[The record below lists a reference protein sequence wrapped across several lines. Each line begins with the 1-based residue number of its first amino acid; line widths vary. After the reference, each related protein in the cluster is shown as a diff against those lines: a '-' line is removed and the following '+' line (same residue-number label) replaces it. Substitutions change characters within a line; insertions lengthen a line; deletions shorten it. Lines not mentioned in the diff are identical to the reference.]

1 MKLYYTPGVC
11 SMAVH
16 IALPEAGLPVTLAKV
31 DLLHHKLAVPEDG
44 TDDYYTIN
52 PRGYVPLLQLDD
64 GSRHTEAAS
73 LLQYIADLVP
83 ERALLPAAGTRE
95 RLEATGWITLVS
107 TELHKVFS
115 PWLWHKET
123 AQSTVEACKA
133 KLQLRFAELDKH
145 LQGRQ
150 YLTGDTFTV
159 ADAYC
164 FTILGWARMLMMPL
178 TAYPTLQD
186 YLSRIAARPAVQEAM
201 RAEGLVRD

>member
-16 IALPEAGLPVTLAKV
+16 IALREAGLPVTLAKV
-31 DLLHHKLAVPEDG
+31 DLHTHKLAVPEHG

-64 GSRHTEAAS
+64 GSRHTEVAS

-95 RLEATGWITLVS
+95 RLDATGWITLVS

-123 AQSTVEACKA
+123 AQSTQDECKA
-133 KLQLRFAELDKH
+133 KLQRRFAELDRH
-145 LQGRQ
+145 LQTRQ

-164 FTILGWARMLMMPL
+164 FTIVGWARILKLPL
-178 TAYPTLQD
+178 NDYPALQQ
-186 YLSRIAARPAVQEAM
+186 YLSRVAARPAVQEAM

>member
-16 IALPEAGLPVTLAKV
+16 IALREAGLPVTLAKV
-31 DLLHHKLAVPEDG
+31 DLLRHKLAVPENG

-133 KLQLRFAELDKH
+133 KLKLRFAELDKH